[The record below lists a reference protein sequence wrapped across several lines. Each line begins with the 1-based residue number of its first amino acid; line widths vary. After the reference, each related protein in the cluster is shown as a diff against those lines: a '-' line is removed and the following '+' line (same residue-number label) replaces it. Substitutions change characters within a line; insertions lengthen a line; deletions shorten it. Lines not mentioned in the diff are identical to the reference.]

1 MALITRKQPKK
12 PEIYYRVRPQARK
25 RRKTWRETK
34 RTAFAFDWT
43 ICFFL
48 FFCFVLFCFVFFTR
62 GKKWQKEK
70 TLHAPVNGC
79 NIICPCQNPHWP
91 PKKHSPT
98 LQNKCYG
105 RLESKQGK
113 GSHPLPTWERGII
126 TTRSSVLNWVGFLFF
141 KSTLKYIAS
150 SVKLGRKKWHFGVNL
165 GIRYITRI
173 TLPTPPRTKCCYN
186 ELFFSFCSPLGIWLT
201 QSTPPGSLRG
211 LTRIIELKD

>member
-1 MALITRKQPKK
+1 MTRKQPKK
-12 PEIYYRVRPQARK
+12 PEIYYRVRPLHGKGRK
-25 RRKTWRETK
+25 LGEKLNALLLPLTGRSV
-34 RTAFAFDWT
+34 
-43 ICFFL
+43 L
-48 FFCFVLFCFVFFTR
+48 FVCLLCFVLFFDFFTR

-70 TLHAPVNGC
+70 TMHAHVNCC

-98 LQNKCYG
+98 LQNKCYS

-126 TTRSSVLNWVGFLFF
+126 TTRSSVLNWVGFLFL

-150 SVKLGRKKWHFGVNL
+150 SVKLGRKKSHFGVNL
-165 GIRYITRI
+165 GIRYVTRI
-173 TLPTPPRTKCCYN
+173 TLPTPPGTKCCYN